1 MQPFEDGISQMDLQ
15 DFRNPASP
23 VRCKTTAHQDLP
35 PSTHGW
41 AEKALIYSARSD
53 TTSNWPVECDGAEAE
68 HGGRAEEFVQELE
81 GLAEDGGVKPPAAAG
96 AGAQRDVEGHAHQ
109 AGADPRARHVLHE
122 AVGHGLEDV
131 GAAGAP
137 QHRGIS
143 CGEYAHVS
151 LENTVFTVCWL
162 LIDYFSDWLFLSPD
176 TVVFH
181 CMSTKTNRVPA
192 LVQQASSVVN
202 SEPPRS

>member
-1 MQPFEDGISQMDLQ
+1 MDPQ

-23 VRCKTTAHQDLP
+23 VRYKTAAHQRL
-35 PSTHGW
+35 
-41 AEKALIYSARSD
+41 AALFDENDD
-53 TTSNWPVECDGAEAE
+53 TTSNWPVQCDGAEAE

-96 AGAQRDVEGHAHQ
+96 AGAQRDVEGDAHQ

-122 AVGHGLEDV
+122 AVGHRLEDV
-131 GAAGAP
+131 RAAGAP

-151 LENTVFTVCWL
+151 LEDTVFTVCCVRVCVFICVWL
-162 LIDYFSDWLFLSPD
+162 TVWLIISLIGCS
-176 TVVFH
+176 FH
-181 CMSTKTNRVPA
+181 QT
-192 LVQQASSVVN
+192 L
-202 SEPPRS
+202 

>member
-1 MQPFEDGISQMDLQ
+1 M
-15 DFRNPASP
+15 
-23 VRCKTTAHQDLP
+23 
-35 PSTHGW
+35 
-41 AEKALIYSARSD
+41 
-53 TTSNWPVECDGAEAE
+53 
-68 HGGRAEEFVQELE
+68 QELE

-96 AGAQRDVEGHAHQ
+96 AGAQRDVEGDTHQ

-131 GAAGAP
+131 RAAGAP

-151 LENTVFTVCWL
+151 LENTVFTVCCVHVCVF
-162 LIDYFSDWLFLSPD
+162 ICVSYSMTDYFFDWLFLSPD

-181 CMSTKTNRVPA
+181 CTYTKTNRLPA
-192 LVQQASSVVN
+192 LAQR
-202 SEPPRS
+202 PPVL